1 MAKGVEDTAFYCF
14 NRMIGLNEVGGAPER
29 DGVSLEEFHDWCAK
43 MQAEHPMTM
52 NTLVNA
58 RYQTI
63 GRRARA
69 AGGADGDSG
78 RWRTALHRWSRRNR
92 QFKTREFPDRNT
104 EYFLY
109 QTLVGAWPIE
119 TARVTAYMEKA
130 VREAK
135 QQTSWT
141 QQNKEFEDAL
151 KTFIERILDSQEFIS
166 ELESFVAQV
175 LLPGRIN
182 SLAQTL
188 IKCVAPGVPDTY
200 QGGELWDL
208 RLVDPD
214 NRGPIDYEIR
224 RVRCWPNSMPG

>member
-1 MAKGVEDTAFYCF
+1 
-14 NRMIGLNEVGGAPER
+14 
-29 DGVSLEEFHDWCAK
+29 
-43 MQAEHPMTM
+43 
-52 NTLVNA
+52 
-58 RYQTI
+58 
-63 GRRARA
+63 
-69 AGGADGDSG
+69 
-78 RWRTALHRWSRRNR
+78 
-92 QFKTREFPDRNT
+92 
-104 EYFLY
+104 
-109 QTLVGAWPIE
+109 
-119 TARVTAYMEKA
+119 MEKA
-130 VREAK
+130 AREAK

-188 IKCVAPGVPDTY
+188 IKCAAPGVPDTY

-214 NRGPIDYEIR
+214 NRGP
-224 RVRCWPNSMPG
+224 SGL